1 MTNPLG
7 LIRGGGL
14 RAGRYFETRTTIR
27 LRGVVYI
34 PGVRISGDIGEGGG
48 AALRISGGN
57 ASNGHLRFRAGHV
70 SGVLGG
76 RRVSGS
82 INSLASPASTAT
94 AAVSRH
100 LGR

>member
-1 MTNPLG
+1 M
-7 LIRGGGL
+7 RD
-14 RAGRYFETRTTIR
+14 
-27 LRGVVYI
+27 VVYI
-34 PGVRISGDIGEGGG
+34 PGVRISGDVGEGGG
-48 AALRISGGN
+48 AVLNISGGK
-57 ASNGHLRFRAGHV
+57 AAKGHLRFRAGRV

-82 INSLASPASTAT
+82 INSLASPASSAT